1 MKGPRGIEVRR
12 GKYREIERQTV
23 RSLSSMVLVSV
34 FWFFKFGFKYDLG
47 LGILIVL
54 DWIGLECIGLHL
66 GFGLNSVLSKEFGIE
81 WFLISDICV
90 RFGFSFG

>member
-1 MKGPRGIEVRR
+1 MADKKLGFFTIKDHQIRILHR
-12 GKYREIERQTV
+12 
-23 RSLSSMVLVSV
+23 LVSV

-54 DWIGLECIGLHL
+54 DWIGLHL
-66 GFGLNSVLSKEFGIE
+66 GFGLDSVLSKEFGIE